1 MKCKFC
7 DAQLPEGSIICP
19 NCGGDNDDVQMPEL
33 AMDAAGKPELT
44 EEAPARKKPKLWAI
58 ILAAVAGLALL
69 AVLVIAI
76 LYGSGIDVFG
86 PPKDTPYDVMQRD
99 NYTIENAADAQKVA
113 DTVVAVAGDVE
124 LTNSEL
130 QVYYWQT
137 VSDYINNYYYALS
150 TMGLDITQP
159 LNTQIYDEQTGLT
172 WQQFFLDN
180 AIQTWHRYTVLGLKA
195 KEEGFVLEA
204 EAQAYV
210 DEIPADMEEM
220 AVYYGY
226 TDVSDM
232 LAKDISPI
240 CNMDGY
246 MRYIIANLTGMEYF
260 ESIFDTM
267 YPTDAETEA
276 YYAENEQQFALN
288 GINKEDGGKYVD
300 VRHVLLQPTETE
312 KDENGSDVYD
322 ESGYPVF
329 TEASWEAC
337 RQQAEAL
344 YNDWQTKDGTEDGF
358 AKMAA
363 ENSTDT
369 GSVSNGGL
377 YTQVAAGDMVPAFD
391 AWCFDDS
398 RKTGD
403 HGLVKT
409 EYGYHIMY
417 FVDSEEI
424 WMSVAREEMLTKRA
438 EEVIEKAMENWPMVV
453 SYDKIALGESA
464 E

>member
-7 DAQLPEGSIICP
+7 DAELPEGGFICP
-19 NCGGDNDDVQMPEL
+19 NCGGDNDDMQMPEL
-33 AMDAAGKPELT
+33 AMDEAGKPELT
-44 EEAPARKKPKLWAI
+44 EEVPARKKPKLWVI

-76 LYGSGIDVFG
+76 LYGSGVDVFA
-86 PPKDTPYDVMQRD
+86 PPKDTPYDVMQRE
-99 NYTIENAADAQKVA
+99 NYTIENVADAQKAA
-113 DTVVAVAGDVE
+113 DTVVAVAGGVE

-137 VSDYINNYYYALS
+137 VSDYINNFYYYLNS
-150 TMGLDITQP
+150 MGLDISQP
-159 LNTQIYDEQTGLT
+159 LNTQVYDETTGLT

-180 AIQTWHRYTVLGLKA
+180 SIQTWHRYTVLGLQA
-195 KEEGFVLEA
+195 KEDGFVLDA

-210 DEIPADMEEM
+210 DEIPAEMETM

-226 TDVSDM
+226 TDVADM
-232 LAKDISPI
+232 LSKDISPV
-240 CNMDGY
+240 CNLDGY
-246 MRYIIANLTGMEYF
+246 MRYVSANLFGMEYF
-260 ESIFDTM
+260 ESLYDTM
-267 YPTDAETEA
+267 YPTDAEVEA
-276 YYAENEQQFALN
+276 YFAENEQKFAQD
-288 GINKEDGGKYVD
+288 GIKKEDSGEYVD
-300 VRHVLLQPTETE
+300 VRHVLLAPTEIQ
-312 KDENGSDVYD
+312 KDENGADVYD

-337 RQQAEAL
+337 KQQAEAL
-344 YNDWQTKDGTEDGF
+344 YNDWLTNDGTEDGF

-363 ENSTDT
+363 EKSTDT
-369 GSVSNGGL
+369 GSSANGGL
-377 YTQVAAGDMVPAFD
+377 YTKVVAGDMVPAFD

-417 FVDSEEI
+417 FINSEPI
-424 WMSVAREEMLTKRA
+424 WMSVVREEMLTERA
-438 EEVIEKAMENWPMVV
+438 ADVIEKAMEKWPMVV
-453 SYDKIALGESA
+453 NYDKIALGESA